1 VSLLTLPVGYVM
13 SDWLATHAG
22 IATAEAGM
30 VREPLCLEDAMLNNI
45 GHLFNSIAN
54 LSLGYGKQEKLPRSQ
69 VSCMTRR
76 LT

>member
-1 VSLLTLPVGYVM
+1 M

-30 VREPLCLEDAMLNNI
+30 VREPLCLEDAMLNNF

>member
-1 VSLLTLPVGYVM
+1 M

-30 VREPLCLEDAMLNNI
+30 VREPLCLENEAMLKNF
-45 GHLFNSIAN
+45 GHLFISIAN
-54 LSLGYGKQEKLPRSQ
+54 LSLGYGKQEELPRSQ
-69 VSCMTRR
+69 FPCMTRR

>member
-1 VSLLTLPVGYVM
+1 M

-30 VREPLCLEDAMLNNI
+30 VREPLCLEDEAMLKNF
-45 GHLFNSIAN
+45 GHLSNSVAN
-54 LSLGYGKQEKLPRSQ
+54 LSLGYGKQEKLPRSPF
-69 VSCMTRR
+69 SCITQR